1 MGHWQILEQ
10 CTVIG
15 VDNTRAKLARTERDE
30 RTWYR
35 RGSACLSGGGIDHI
49 PPRRLLHP
57 TRGHTT
63 SMRTEGQCRFRHSRS
78 ERGTTR
84 LPRRF
89 CGVQFNVQTRFRLTP
104 SPRQD
109 TNRTEYLR
117 RRAVATLRQTEQLR
131 SSELHLNLNWSRF
144 VMMRRS
150 QLT

>member
-1 MGHWQILEQ
+1 MKG
-10 CTVIG
+10 
-15 VDNTRAKLARTERDE
+15 
-30 RTWYR
+30 
-35 RGSACLSGGGIDHI
+35 RGIAVVQHSLSGGGIDHI

-63 SMRTEGQCRFRHSRS
+63 SLRTEGQRRFRHSRS

-84 LPRRF
+84 LPQRF

-104 SPRQD
+104 SPRHWQD

-117 RRAVATLRQTEQLR
+117 RRVAATLRQTEQLR
-131 SSELHLNLNWSRF
+131 SSELHLNLNGSRF
-144 VMMRRS
+144 VMVRRS